1 MNLNLK
7 KWFYLFW
14 TTLAVGAGASVITN
28 LIVQIIDPH
37 LEWND
42 IYVFLL
48 GILMG
53 LTYSVLSQMGF
64 FSYLTVNYIAQG
76 MMSKLTWRVVQWIF
90 VIVVFVDLIALRHY
104 FFGDESEGLGYYT
117 ILPVIMA
124 VVAVLTAIMKVKMT
138 NPTAFTPTVF
148 FIFVVTVLEG
158 IPAIREN
165 NLDSTLN
172 MMVPIT
178 ACNVWQILILHKVLK
193 KQTAAPNQ

>member
-1 MNLNLK
+1 MNLK